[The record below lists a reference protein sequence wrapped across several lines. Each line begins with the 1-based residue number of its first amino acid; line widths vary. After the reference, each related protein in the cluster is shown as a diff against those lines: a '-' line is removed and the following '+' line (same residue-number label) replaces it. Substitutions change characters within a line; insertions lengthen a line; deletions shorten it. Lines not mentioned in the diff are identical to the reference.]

1 MADCFT
7 CEVNAGRIS
16 APGGTI
22 YQDEHWLADHG
33 VDRLVRGYVV
43 LKPKRHVHEMADLL
57 PEEAMTFGH
66 AAQTLLSAMR
76 SALGT
81 ERIYVCSFA
90 ETVHHLHFHL
100 LPRYPESR
108 LLAQILSPICSSS
121 DGDARFRKP
130 KKRPTKSERRSQ
142 AAPLRIEPLPRRKWA
157 PDPGV
162 ARGAPNRA
170 CLRIGFPAGLVN
182 APRRATNRS
191 IAPGGLDRTTWILP
205 YSTRLPGWWEIWT

>member
-100 LPRYPESR
+100 LPRYPEMPALGPDLVSDLFKQR
-108 LLAQILSPICSSS
+108 WGCTVPEAQ
-121 DGDARFRKP
+121 
-130 KKRPTKSERRSQ
+130 E
-142 AAPLRIEPLPRRKWA
+142 AADQIRA
-157 PDPGV
+157 AV
-162 ARGAPNRA
+162 ASG
-170 CLRIGFPAGLVN
+170 
-182 APRRATNRS
+182 
-191 IAPGGLDRTTWILP
+191 TT
-205 YSTRLPGWWEIWT
+205 SN